1 MPNRIARDKARP
13 VSRQSR
19 INCMND
25 TGNPA
30 AAALAPFT
38 LTGKVALITGA
49 ASGLGKVTAA
59 LLLDVGASVVVAAL
73 DAGGAKATA
82 AELGGKGPT
91 LGVGMDVAD
100 EAAVQAGFVAAAEAF
115 GGGDGLVNNAAYRG
129 QAEDRT
135 GGV

>member
-30 AAALAPFT
+30 AAALAPFN
-38 LTGKVALITGA
+38 LTGKVELITGA

-59 LLLDVGASVVVAAL
+59 LFLDVGASVVVADLAR
-73 DAGGAKATA
+73 GGAKATA

-91 LGVGMDVAD
+91 LGVGMDVSD
-100 EAAVQAGFVAAAEAF
+100 EAAVQAGFVAAGIGRASGRER
-115 GGGDGLVNNAAYRG
+115 V
-129 QAEDRT
+129 
-135 GGV
+135 

>member
-59 LLLDVGASVVVAAL
+59 LFLDVGASVVVADLA
-73 DAGGAKATA
+73 AGGAKATA
-82 AELGGKGPT
+82 ADLGGNGPA
-91 LGVGMDVAD
+91 LGVGLAVSDA
-100 EAAVQAGFVAAAEAF
+100 AAVPAGIRAAAEAF
-115 GGGDGLVNNAAYRG
+115 GGVGARG
-129 QAEDRT
+129 KRLGRER
-135 GGV
+135 G